1 MTIPLMALMLG
12 MFVVPAL
19 LLATG
24 HKLRK
29 RSPRVQ
35 SAFWG
40 AIVGHIV
47 AMLLASYFGM
57 VPAESWQSSDTVRG
71 FFGFWFMLVAPV
83 IGAAIGSLRS
93 GTAATRS

>member
-1 MTIPLMALMLG
+1 MNIQLIALMLG
-12 MFVVPAL
+12 MFVVPAIL
-19 LLATG
+19 LTAG

-40 AIVGHIV
+40 AIVGHVI

-57 VPAESWQSSDTVRG
+57 MPAELWQSSDTVRG
-71 FFGFWFMLVAPV
+71 FFGFWFMLIGPV
-83 IGAAIGSLRS
+83 IGGAIGSLRA
-93 GTAATRS
+93 GTTPKRS